1 MIKLYANNEIN
12 KRKWD
17 SCVADSQ
24 NGLIYAYAWY
34 LDIVSPNWSA
44 LIKEDYKAIFPLP
57 IKKKLG
63 ISYISQ
69 PLFTQKLGLFSV
81 NDLEDVKSFLKA
93 IQLALYD
100 ISNEHIKIYP
110 KDSKAN
116 ALNAYQSAK
125 EFEKQGIKVV
135 IGPIFYDSLER
146 LGEINHIT
154 FISLTNKTQ
163 KIPNNTIAFGINI
176 NSQIDVLNKYF
187 NEIKV
192 SRILLLSPKN
202 QFINQIEIIED
213 SELKLYEVFFYDVS
227 PKKITNEIEKLT
239 KYQDRKKDL
248 ERRIKIL
255 EKSELDKD
263 KHELKKL
270 EQKHTLGKVNF
281 DSVFVVDF
289 GERLK
294 SVLASFMFSDVSSE
308 KINFFTLNQWFD
320 NTLFGEN
327 SLRNLH
333 FPSIDYDNLKKFE
346 KRYFKTYNE
355 KPNEIS
361 ILAYD
366 ALGLIYYCWSNN
378 NFNFKID
385 QLFNKNGFKGLQ
397 GEFIIK
403 DNLSLQQLKI
413 YKVGEKEFIKVY

>member
-1 MIKLYANNEIN
+1 M
-12 KRKWD
+12 
-17 SCVADSQ
+17 
-24 NGLIYAYAWY
+24 
-34 LDIVSPNWSA
+34 
-44 LIKEDYKAIFPLP
+44 
-57 IKKKLG
+57 KKLLIFSIITYLLVTINSTADNQNSNEN
-63 ISYISQ
+63 ISEDEKILKVGVLL
-69 PLFTQKLGLFSV
+69 PLSGKFENIGQSLLKSIQLGLF
-81 NDLEDVKSFLKA
+81 
-93 IQLALYD
+93 D
-100 ISNEHIKIYP
+100 IDNKNIKIYP
-110 KDSKAN
+110 KDSKGN
-116 ALNAYQSAK
+116 ALDAYLSAK
-125 EFEKQGIKVV
+125 KFQEMGIEIV
-135 IGPIFYDSLER
+135 IGPIFHESLER
-146 LGEINHIT
+146 LDEINNIT
-154 FISLTNKTQ
+154 FISATNKTQ
-163 KIPNNTIAFGINI
+163 EIPKNTIAFGINLD
-176 NSQIDVLNKYF
+176 SQMNTLKKYF
-187 NEIKV
+187 DEIKV
-192 SRILLLSPKN
+192 SKTLLLSPRSDFNYQTESIVKKDILK
-202 QFINQIEIIED
+202 FYRTYSYD
-213 SELKLYEVFFYDVS
+213 SD
-227 PKKITNEIEKLT
+227 PKKITGEIEKIT
-239 KYQDRKKDL
+239 KYRERKKDL

-308 KINFFTLNQWFD
+308 KVNFFTLNQWFD
-320 NTLFGEN
+320 ETLFGEN
-327 SLRNLH
+327 SLLNLH

-385 QLFNKNGFKGLQ
+385 QLFHKNGFKGLQ

-403 DNLSLQQLKI
+403 DNLSLQKLKI
-413 YKVGEKEFIKVY
+413 YKVAEKEFIKVYQ

>member
-1 MIKLYANNEIN
+1 M
-12 KRKWD
+12 
-17 SCVADSQ
+17 
-24 NGLIYAYAWY
+24 
-34 LDIVSPNWSA
+34 
-44 LIKEDYKAIFPLP
+44 
-57 IKKKLG
+57 KKLLIFSIITYLLVTINSTADNQNSNEN
-63 ISYISQ
+63 ISESEKILKVGVLL
-69 PLFTQKLGLFSV
+69 PLSGKFENIGQSLLKSIQLGLF
-81 NDLEDVKSFLKA
+81 
-93 IQLALYD
+93 D
-100 ISNEHIKIYP
+100 IDNKNIKIYP
-110 KDSKAN
+110 KDSKGN
-116 ALNAYQSAK
+116 ALDAYLSAK
-125 EFEKQGIKVV
+125 KFQEMGIEIV
-135 IGPIFYDSLER
+135 IGPIFHESLER
-146 LGEINHIT
+146 LGEINNIT
-154 FISLTNKTQ
+154 FISATNKTQ
-163 KIPNNTIAFGINI
+163 EIPKNTIAFGINLD
-176 NSQIDVLNKYF
+176 SQMNTLKKYF
-187 NEIKV
+187 DEIKV
-192 SRILLLSPKN
+192 SKTLLLSPRSDFNYQTESIAKKDILK
-202 QFINQIEIIED
+202 FYRTYSYD
-213 SELKLYEVFFYDVS
+213 SD
-227 PKKITNEIEKLT
+227 PKKITGEIEKIT
-239 KYQDRKKDL
+239 KYRERKKDL

-378 NFNFKID
+378 NFNFKIY
-385 QLFNKNGFKGLQ
+385 QLFHKNGFKGLQ

>member
-1 MIKLYANNEIN
+1 M
-12 KRKWD
+12 
-17 SCVADSQ
+17 
-24 NGLIYAYAWY
+24 
-34 LDIVSPNWSA
+34 
-44 LIKEDYKAIFPLP
+44 
-57 IKKKLG
+57 KKLLIFSIITYLLVTINSTADNQNSNEN
-63 ISYISQ
+63 ISEDEKILKVGVLL
-69 PLFTQKLGLFSV
+69 PLSGKFENIGQSFLKSIQLGLF
-81 NDLEDVKSFLKA
+81 
-93 IQLALYD
+93 D
-100 ISNEHIKIYP
+100 IDNKNIKIYP
-110 KDSKAN
+110 KDSKGN
-116 ALNAYQSAK
+116 ALDAYLSAK
-125 EFEKQGIKVV
+125 KFQEMGIEIV
-135 IGPIFYDSLER
+135 IGPIFHESLER
-146 LGEINHIT
+146 LGEINNIT
-154 FISLTNKTQ
+154 FISATNKTQ
-163 KIPNNTIAFGINI
+163 EIPKNTIAFGINLD
-176 NSQIDVLNKYF
+176 SQMNTLKKYF
-187 NEIKV
+187 DEIKV
-192 SRILLLSPKN
+192 SKTLLLSPRSDFNYQTESIAKKDILK
-202 QFINQIEIIED
+202 FYRTYSYD
-213 SELKLYEVFFYDVS
+213 SD
-227 PKKITNEIEKLT
+227 PKKITGEIEKIT
-239 KYQDRKKDL
+239 KYRERKKDL

-403 DNLSLQQLKI
+403 NNLSLQKLKI
-413 YKVGEKEFIKVY
+413 YKVSEKEFIKVY